1 MKKHFITLLLTLL
14 MSMVGVKAFAY
25 DACIDGIYYNFS
37 GSEATVTSGGSYSGH
52 VKIPKAVTYNG
63 KTYSV
68 TSIGEWVFAY
78 CSGLTSVTIGNSVTT
93 IGSSAFRECSG
104 LSFVTIG
111 NSVTSI
117 GQSAFEYCSGLTSV
131 TIGNSVK
138 SIGEYAFGGCSGLTS
153 VTIPNSVTSIG
164 QSAFVNCS
172 GLTSITVES
181 GNTVYDSRE
190 NCNAII
196 LTSTNE
202 LIVGCKNTVIPNSV
216 TSIGQGAFSGCSGLT
231 SLTIPNSVTSIGDGA
246 FSFCSGLTSITIPN
260 SVTSI
265 GWIVFKMC
273 TALTSVTIPNSV
285 TSIGEEA
292 FFRCSSLTSVTCL
305 AENVPTTDS
314 YAFYKSNIGNATLY
328 VPAGSVAAYQVA
340 APWKDFK
347 EIVEVA
353 NIGDPT
359 ANTIS
364 LAYITGNMGKQVV
377 LPIALNNQNAITGLQ
392 MDLYLP
398 AGITVAKKSNGKMI
412 IETTDRMDGNY
423 TISSNTIDNY
433 VRIAGYSGDGDAFTG
448 TKGVILNVTL
458 NIGENV
464 ADGNYTIRIKDIVLS
479 DVNNTEYHPADVK
492 ATLTVKSYTLGD
504 VDNSGAVN
512 INDVVCIINYILNK
526 PNGMFIPEAADVD
539 GSGSIN
545 INDVVTLINRFIL
558 MKGSA
563 PALLASAL
571 LREVSIADNYLHL
584 ADISIKP
591 GETQEI
597 QLLMTN
603 ANEVRGVQGNIKLPA
618 GLSFVKKDNGKVD
631 AKNINARS
639 EDFTLSCAIQDNG
652 SLTFTQYSADG
663 FAYEG
668 NIGGIF
674 TFKIKADEN
683 ATAGTYSVDL
693 TGVVLSIDGVGYD
706 IPDRTSNLTIT
717 GSDGIG
723 ETLYDGGNEKWYTL
737 DGKLLQ
743 GKPTQKGVYI
753 VNGRVVVIK

>member
-1 MKKHFITLLLTLL
+1 MKHLRTLFLLAVCM
-14 MSMVGVKAFAY
+14 MSLHAMSD
-25 DACIDGIYYNFS
+25 DAVEINGIYYNLVS
-37 GSEATVTSGGSYSGH
+37 KAKQAEVTKNPSKYQGTI
-52 VKIPKAVTYNG
+52 VIPASFVYEG
-63 KTYSV
+63 VLYSV
-68 TSIGEWVFAY
+68 TSISNRAFSG
-78 CSGLTSVTIGNSVTT
+78 CSGLTSVTVSNSITSIGAYAFYGCSGLTSITIPNSVKNIDNFAFQDCKGLTSVIIPNSVTNIGAMAFEDCISLTSIIIPNSVT
-93 IGSSAFRECSG
+93 IIAEGAFQGCKGLTSVSIPNSITSIDHGAFFECSG
-104 LSFVTIG
+104 LTSVNIP

-117 GQSAFEYCSGLTSV
+117 GS
-131 TIGNSVK
+131 
-138 SIGEYAFGGCSGLTS
+138 YAFSNCSSLTS

-164 QSAFVNCS
+164 SSAFQN
-172 GLTSITVES
+172 
-181 GNTVYDSRE
+181 
-190 NCNAII
+190 
-196 LTSTNE
+196 
-202 LIVGCKNTVIPNSV
+202 
-216 TSIGQGAFSGCSGLT
+216 
-231 SLTIPNSVTSIGDGA
+231 
-246 FSFCSGLTSITIPN
+246 
-260 SVTSI
+260 
-265 GWIVFKMC
+265 
-273 TALTSVTIPNSV
+273 
-285 TSIGEEA
+285 
-292 FFRCSSLTSVTCL
+292 CSSLTSVT
-305 AENVPTTDS
+305 
-314 YAFYKSNIGNATLY
+314 IGNGIKYVYGKAFGNCSQLTDVYCYAESVPKTNSDVFEGSYIEYVTLH
-328 VPAGSVAAYQVA
+328 VPDESVQLYKNAV
-340 APWKDFK
+340 PWSQFGT
-347 EIVEVA
+347 IV
-353 NIGDPT
+353 
-359 ANTIS
+359 S
-364 LAYITGNMGKQVV
+364 LSSTTVNQLTMSDLDGYTGNQVV
-377 LPIALNNQNAITGLQ
+377 LPIGLENEKSITGLQ
-392 MDLYLP
+392 FDLYLP
-398 AGITVAKKSNGKMI
+398 TGVTVAKKSNGKMI

-448 TKGVILNVTL
+448 TEGDILNVTL

-464 ADGNYTIRIKDIVLS
+464 LDGDYTIRIKDIVLS
-479 DVNNTEYHPADVK
+479 DVNNTEYHPADVE

-504 VDNSGAVN
+504 VDNSGAAN

-526 PNGMFIPEAADVD
+526 PNGTFIAEAADVD

-663 FAYEG
+663 FTYEG
-668 NIGGIF
+668 SSGGIF

-717 GSDGIG
+717 GSDGIS

-743 GKPTQKGVYI
+743 GKPTQKGVYML
-753 VNGRVVVIK
+753 NGRKVVVK